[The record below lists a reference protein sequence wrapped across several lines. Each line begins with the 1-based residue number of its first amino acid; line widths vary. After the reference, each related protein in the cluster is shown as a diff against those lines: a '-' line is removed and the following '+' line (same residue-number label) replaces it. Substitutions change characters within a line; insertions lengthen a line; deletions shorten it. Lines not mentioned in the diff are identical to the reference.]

1 MQSAPCVYR
10 HGASRT
16 TQSADTVPQPQ
27 GLLSARGVGQKDG
40 RPKWPSKFRL
50 AYARNEC
57 ALSARFPSCPGA
69 EARSLLAEMWLRATE
84 ARLDRRR
91 CPFSVAGASDGQGA
105 AL

>member
-50 AYARNEC
+50 A
-57 ALSARFPSCPGA
+57 GA